1 MRNQAVTHSTDSAFS
16 ALADP
21 TRRAL
26 LELLRNGSQPAGV
39 IAEHFPVSRPAI
51 SRHLRLL
58 RRANLVRE
66 QRRGRHRFYQLN
78 PGPLK
83 AVDQW
88 LENYRVF
95 WKSKLADLKSFVESD
110 ADAVRTNRKSHR
122 RNS

>member
-1 MRNQAVTHSTDSAFS
+1 MRNQAVTHSVDAAFS

-26 LELLRNGSQPAGV
+26 LELLRSGSQPAGA
-39 IAEHFPVSRPAI
+39 IAEKFPISRPAI
-51 SRHLRLL
+51 SKHLRLL
-58 RRANLVRE
+58 RQANLVRE

-88 LENYRVF
+88 LDHYRVF
-95 WKSKLADLKSFVESD
+95 WNSKLADLKSFVESD
-110 ADAVRTNRKSHR
+110 EHRTIRKRHR